1 MNYTISDKAFYYIL
15 KHDANKQ
22 ILTHKYENGYCFKR
36 IIKLDELFKQYSIT
50 FILPDFNSEPEKSSI
65 PQKFETQFDFRNQ
78 RFHEV
83 FDFSDDYDEILD
95 LHFHIRSL
103 KRYVSY
109 LNEQIVEVENENWF
123 KKYRNT
129 WLSNYDYK
137 LYKNNIKHYEYL
149 IDTYNI
155 MRDELDDTML
165 NYNDRLCELIN
176 PLIIQKLK
184 LEDSEKIQQKENED
198 SKIIIKKCKYT
209 LHVPE
214 TSESSELKILK
225 YTHIVDFVRNK
236 ITTIDQYGNVNC
248 SDK

>member
-22 ILTHKYENGYCFKR
+22 ILTHKHENGYHFKR
-36 IIKLDELFKQYSIT
+36 IIKLDELFKRYSIT
-50 FILPDFNSEPEKSSI
+50 FILFNSNSEPEKSI
-65 PQKFETQFDFRNQ
+65 LQKFEIQ
-78 RFHEV
+78 

-137 LYKNNIKHYEYL
+137 LYKNNIKNYEYL

-165 NYNDRLCELIN
+165 NYNERLCELIN

-184 LEDSEKIQQKENED
+184 LEDSEKIQKENED

-214 TSESSELKILK
+214 TSESSELKISK

-236 ITTIDQYGNVNC
+236 IITIDQYGNVNC